1 MNKEEL
7 TALWEQ
13 LIQDPGSIWTQ
24 LTERFQAMGTRIN
37 GSDASAELITLLAG
51 AFILGFLFCHVQGK
65 AKR

>member
-1 MNKEEL
+1 MNTEKL

-13 LIQDPGSIWTQ
+13 LVQDPGSIWGQQTQ
-24 LTERFQAMGTRIN
+24 HFQAMSTRID
-37 GSDASAELITLLAG
+37 GSSASAELTILLAG